1 MTLMDFP
8 LSSADALDA
17 LSVSGPHSIEVGHL
31 DSRPDT
37 ARIPLQLSVQLPAH
51 YVVAALFGEWPT
63 DDLETPEQVRDA
75 VAVSLFNSRY
85 TEIEDKAYDI
95 AAGRVTCPDDLEWI
109 EGLRVKVAE
118 AFAPC
123 DPWAMPVI
131 ASTPEPEP
139 LAVIP
144 YACDPN

>member
-1 MTLMDFP
+1 MTIMDVS
-8 LSSADALDA
+8 LASTDSLNASA
-17 LSVSGPHSIEVGHL
+17 VSGPHSVNVGHL

-51 YVVAALFGEWPT
+51 YLVAALFGEWPT

-131 ASTPEPEP
+131 VAAPEPKP
-139 LAVIP
+139 SAVIP

>member
-1 MTLMDFP
+1 MTIMDVS
-8 LSSADALDA
+8 LASTGSLNALA
-17 LSVSGPHSIEVGHL
+17 VSGPHQVNVGHL

-51 YVVAALFGEWPT
+51 YLVAALFGEWSM

-85 TEIEDKAYDI
+85 AEVEDKAYDI

-109 EGLRVKVAE
+109 EALQVKVAE

-123 DPWAMPVI
+123 DPWAMPTIVT
-131 ASTPEPEP
+131 APGPAP
-139 LAVIP
+139 LAVVP
-144 YACDPN
+144 LACDPN